1 MAMNSEQTMIEARNA
16 LSGVRYRRSIGA
28 QSQQLKRGHWR
39 RRLVQAAVGVGAVLV
54 GASII
59 GGIINGLG
67 FWGVMATA
75 GALAAAAYIGLNFP
89 RMPIPTPETLVKSDL
104 KTLAG
109 KTEIWLEQQRPALPA
124 PAVTL
129 VDGIGVQL
137 DQLSPQLAKLDEREP
152 AAYEVR
158 KLVGEH
164 LPQMINAYRA
174 IPVSLRGQ
182 SDGGKTPEQALVDG
196 LGLIEREIAS
206 VTQQIAKGDI
216 DKLQVQGRFLELKY
230 DKAAGG
236 E

>member
-1 MAMNSEQTMIEARNA
+1 VPESNQQILANA
-16 LSGVRYRRSIGA
+16 QNYYRSYQFAKSIGA

-54 GASII
+54 SASII

-75 GALAAAAYIGLNFP
+75 GALAAAAYVGLNFP
-89 RMPIPTPETLVKSDL
+89 RMPMPTPETLVKSDL

-129 VDGIGVQL
+129 VEGIGVQL

-182 SDGGKTPEQALVDG
+182 SDGGKSPEQALVDG

-230 DKAAGG
+230 DKSGQA